1 MNKNKIIYWVSTG
14 IISAMM
20 LFSAYNYFANPD
32 MKAAFAHTG
41 FPDFFRV
48 ELGIAKIV
56 GVIALLLPM
65 TPVRVKEWAYAGFG
79 IVLISAAVAHY
90 ALGDPAA
97 NVITPLVIL
106 GILAVS
112 NIYSNKLQVN

>member
-1 MNKNKIIYWVSTG
+1 MNKNKIIYWISTG

-20 LFSAYNYFANPD
+20 LFSAYNYFTNPD

-65 TPVRVKEWAYAGFG
+65 TPIRIKEWAYAGFG

-90 ALGDPAA
+90 SLGDPMA

-106 GILAVS
+106 GILGVS
-112 NIYSNKLQVN
+112 NIYSHKLQTN